1 MISPQLKK
9 EAKYNDR
16 LQQNAQRKE
25 LCRLRDI
32 RSEDGD
38 EWGGDELSPWEMVG
52 PQDGWQE
59 KE

>member
-1 MISPQLKK
+1 MLVTHRLIYEVTVKMICPQFKK

-38 EWGGDELSPWEMVG
+38 ERGGDELSY
-52 PQDGWQE
+52 
-59 KE
+59 

>member
-1 MISPQLKK
+1 MLVIHRLISEVIVKMISPQFKK

-38 EWGGDELSPWEMVG
+38 E
-52 PQDGWQE
+52 
-59 KE
+59 

>member
-1 MISPQLKK
+1 MLVIHRLIYEVTVKMISPPFKK

-16 LQQNAQRKE
+16 SQQNAQRKE

-38 EWGGDELSPWEMVG
+38 EWGGDELSY
-52 PQDGWQE
+52 
-59 KE
+59 

>member
-1 MISPQLKK
+1 MLVIHRLISEVTVKMISPQFKK

-25 LCRLRDI
+25 LHRLRDI

-38 EWGGDELSPWEMVG
+38 ELGGDELSH
-52 PQDGWQE
+52 
-59 KE
+59 

>member
-1 MISPQLKK
+1 MISPQFKK

-38 EWGGDELSPWEMVG
+38 EWGGDELSHWEM
-52 PQDGWQE
+52 
-59 KE
+59 